1 VAHVLVCLH
10 GLGRSPSDWNG
21 VRGSLAE
28 LGEVVTPE
36 LPRDVKRAQRIAA
49 ASTPDGAIV
58 VGHSL
63 GAIIALVMA
72 AERGTAIRGVVASS
86 PFFPPALNGRS
97 VPAALSDYLSHR
109 VAFLRERRG
118 NQVVAPRTG
127 GVRGLGY
134 LVRTAAHRSEFRAKT
149 AAVTSA
155 VLIVHAADDHYVP
168 LDFVLA
174 AVGAHPAWQSV
185 VLSAGG
191 HYPHVSDPA
200 EWLAAVDPWL
210 RRLTG
215 RTGGG
220 IHQVGDESD
229 S

>member
-1 VAHVLVCLH
+1 MLVCLH
-10 GLGRSPSDWNG
+10 GLGRSPSDWTG

-28 LGEVVTPE
+28 FGEVVTPE
-36 LPRDVKRAQRIAA
+36 LPRDVKRAQRVAA

-58 VGHSL
+58 VGHSM

-97 VPAALSDYLSHR
+97 RPAALADYLSHR
-109 VAFLRERRG
+109 VAFLRQRRG
-118 NQVVAPRTG
+118 NQVVALRIG

-134 LVRTAAHRSEFRAKT
+134 LVRTAAHPSEFRAKT
-149 AAVTSA
+149 DAVMSA

-168 LDFVLA
+168 LDFALA
-174 AVGAHPAWQSV
+174 AAGAHPAWQSV

-200 EWLAAVDPWL
+200 EWLTAVVPWL

-215 RTGGG
+215 RSGGG
-220 IHQVGDESD
+220 IQQPGEEPD

>member
-1 VAHVLVCLH
+1 
-10 GLGRSPSDWNG
+10 
-21 VRGSLAE
+21 
-28 LGEVVTPE
+28 VVTPE

-49 ASTPDGAIV
+49 AATPDGAIV
-58 VGHSL
+58 VGHSM

-72 AERGTAIRGVVASS
+72 AERGTAIRGVAASS

-97 VPAALSDYLSHR
+97 VPVALSDYVTHR
-109 VAFLRERRG
+109 VAFLRQRRA
-118 NQVVAPRTG
+118 NRVVDPQAG

-134 LVRTAAHRSEFRAKT
+134 LVRTAAHPSEFRAKT
-149 AAVTSA
+149 DAVTSP

-174 AVGAHPAWQSV
+174 AAGAHPAWQSV
-185 VLSAGG
+185 VLGAGG

-200 EWLAAVDPWL
+200 KWLTAVDPWL

-215 RTGGG
+215 RSGGG
-220 IHQVGDESD
+220 IH
-229 S
+229 